1 MAGNANSGRKK
12 LSVAE
17 KKLKGTY
24 RKDRDE
30 KQEKAENAVSS
41 QIAFDRNSE
50 IKAPAVFSGYPKIK
64 KAFKLHAQ
72 SLIHLGL
79 LAPQDVPELTMLYE
93 LLAQYTDV
101 SQCLK
106 SVDIVDNF
114 EQYQALT
121 HLRLN
126 LQKQFSSLAAKYYI
140 SPTARAKLTLD
151 VLEID
156 KKQSENESAI
166 SKILSQRKVK

>member
-12 LSVAE
+12 TSVAE

-30 KQEKAENAVSS
+30 KQEKAESAVSS
-41 QIAFDRNSE
+41 LIAFDRDCV
-50 IKAPAVFSGYPKIK
+50 IKAPATLSGYPKIK
-64 KAFKLHAQ
+64 KAFVQHAQ
-72 SLIHLGL
+72 SLIQLGL
-79 LAPQDVPELTMLYE
+79 LSPQDVPELTMLYE

-106 SVDIVDNF
+106 TVDIVEDF

-126 LQKQFSSLAAKYYI
+126 LQKQFSSLAARYYI

-156 KKQSENESAI
+156 KKKSENQNAI
-166 SKILSQRKVK
+166 SKILAKRNA